1 MGRRPDALL
10 ITGSAYSPAALQM
23 LIEARI
29 PVVEIWDVSS
39 RPIDMVIGFD
49 HERVGAEVASFFRAK
64 GHARFATLMA
74 SDSRALERGRGF
86 TEEAVR
92 GGGVLVSEQVM
103 PAPSTIA
110 AGREGLRA
118 LLPHLDA
125 PLAVFCSSD
134 LMAFGVLTEAR
145 VQGIAVPETLAV
157 CGFGNFEL
165 SEMNEPSIT
174 TVNVEGVQ
182 TGRNAAS
189 VLLRRLAG
197 EESRQPEQVQV
208 PFRIIERAST

>member
-1 MGRRPDALL
+1 
-10 ITGSAYSPAALQM
+10 M
-23 LIEARI
+23 LVEARI
-29 PVVEIWDVSS
+29 PIVEIWDVSA

-49 HERVGAEVASFFRAK
+49 HARVGADVAAFFRQK
-64 GHARFATLMA
+64 GHRRFATLMA
-74 SDSRALERGRGF
+74 SDSRALTRGRGF

-92 GGGVLVSEQVM
+92 LGGAVVSEQVL

-110 AGREGLRA
+110 AGREGLRK
-118 LLPHLDA
+118 LLPQINER
-125 PLAVFCSSD
+125 LALFCSSD
-134 LMAFGVLTEAR
+134 LLAFGVVTEAR
-145 VQGIAVPETLAV
+145 MQGIDMPDRLAV

-197 EESRQPEQVQV
+197 EQSHQPEQVEV